1 MISKFKINNTSF
13 ESYKKTLIIA
23 EIGSNHDNNL
33 KKCKKMIL
41 EAKKVGCDAVKF
53 QLFKADLLVSKIH
66 NPNGYK
72 ILKKIISD

>member
-41 EAKKVGCDAVKF
+41 EAKKAGCDTK
-53 QLFKADLLVSKIH
+53 S
-66 NPNGYK
+66 
-72 ILKKIISD
+72 

>member
-1 MISKFKINNTSF
+1 MISKFKINNTSY
-13 ESYKKTLIIA
+13 ESFKKTLIIA

-53 QLFKADLLVSKIH
+53 QL
-66 NPNGYK
+66 
-72 ILKKIISD
+72 LKLTSLYQKYIIQMVIKF